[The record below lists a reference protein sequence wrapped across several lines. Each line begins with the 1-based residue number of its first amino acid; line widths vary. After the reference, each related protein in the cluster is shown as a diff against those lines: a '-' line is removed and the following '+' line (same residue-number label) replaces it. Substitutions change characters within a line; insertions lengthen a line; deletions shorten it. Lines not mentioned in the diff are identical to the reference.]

1 MFEKRR
7 YFQDTQ
13 NVRLSADEKLAT
25 REKLQAFM
33 QAHPVRGGA
42 NMRQLEQEVHLNF
55 LSSLKSMMLKPLP
68 ITLSALLVLGGGT
81 AFAAERSL
89 PTEALY
95 PIKIQVNERVR
106 ATLTPTS
113 EGKAKWQARVAER
126 RLEEAER
133 LALQKKFNTETQAQI
148 ELSFDEQAKLVQ
160 EKIARLKAEGNIEG
174 AIELSNSFQ
183 ASLKAHEA
191 ILTQL
196 DAQHENKEAFDPLL
210 EKVKLNASVVS
221 FGKEDLDAATT
232 VDAQAELKM
241 MAQQKQ
247 QITSDSLTSAKQA
260 FSASTN
266 LNSEL
271 KIKVTALLQLANEEL
286 GKGNEQFN
294 QTNFKLALSHFEQA
308 DTHAQ
313 SALIVIKTAQTLKLD
328 ATFPLPTTKE
338 DPKSAIDIQIKT
350 ETDVKNEV
358 KQDPIIIEPKATL
371 ETESKSDILIKS
383 TPEIDKTNLDAK
395 QETNVQE
402 ENQLKLG
409 L

>member
-1 MFEKRR
+1 
-7 YFQDTQ
+7 
-13 NVRLSADEKLAT
+13 
-25 REKLQAFM
+25 M
-33 QAHPVRGGA
+33 QAHPVRGEA
-42 NMRQLEQEVHLNF
+42 DVRQLGQEVHPNF

-68 ITLSALLVLGGGT
+68 IALSALLVLGGGT

-126 RLEEAER
+126 RLEEAEK
-133 LALQKKFNTETQAQI
+133 LALKKKFSGETQAQI
-148 ELSFDEQAKLVQ
+148 ELNFDEQAKIVQ
-160 EKIARLKAEGNIEG
+160 EKIARLKAEGNIE
-174 AIELSNSFQ
+174 AAVELANSFQ

-196 DAQHENKEAFDPLL
+196 DAQHEDKEAFDPLL
-210 EKVKLNASVVS
+210 EKVKLNTSVVS
-221 FGKEDLDAATT
+221 SEKEELDATAT
-232 VDAQAELKM
+232 VDAQAELKL
-241 MAQQKQ
+241 MAYKKQ
-247 QITSDSLTSAKQA
+247 QIASDSIANAKQMLSTSA
-260 FSASTN
+260 N

-271 KIKVTALLQLANEEL
+271 KVKVSTLLQLANEEFRT
-286 GKGNEQFN
+286 GNDQFN

-328 ATFPLPTTKE
+328 VGSPLPTTNE
-338 DPKSAIDIQIKT
+338 DPKSAVDVQTNT
-350 ETDVKNEV
+350 ETDVKSEITP
-358 KQDPIIIEPKATL
+358 DPTVIEPKATVEIQNTTDVMIQSAP
-371 ETESKSDILIKS
+371 ET
-383 TPEIDKTNLDAK
+383 DKT
-395 QETNVQE
+395 
-402 ENQLKLG
+402 KLEFG

>member
-7 YFQDTQ
+7 YFQDTK
-13 NVRLSADEKLAT
+13 NVRLSTDEKLAT

-33 QAHPVRGGA
+33 RANPVRGEA
-42 NMRQLEQEVHLNF
+42 DVRQLEQEAHLNF

-133 LALQKKFNTETQAQI
+133 LALKKNFNTETQAQI

-210 EKVKLNASVVS
+210 EKVKLNASVIS
-221 FGKEDLDAATT
+221 SGKDELDATT
-232 VDAQAELKM
+232 SIDAQAELKLI
-241 MAQQKQ
+241 AFKKQ
-247 QITSDSLTSAKQA
+247 QIANDSITNAKQTL
-260 FSASTN
+260 SVSTN

-271 KIKVTALLQLANEEL
+271 KIKVTTLLQLANEEL

-313 SALIVIKTAQTLKLD
+313 SALIVLKAAQTLKLD
-328 ATFPLPTTKE
+328 VLSPLPTTKE

-350 ETDVKNEV
+350 DADVKN
-358 KQDPIIIEPKATL
+358 
-371 ETESKSDILIKS
+371 DILIQNA
-383 TPEIDKTNLDAK
+383 PEIDKTNLDAE
-395 QETNVQE
+395 QETKILE

>member
-7 YFQDTQ
+7 YFQDTK
-13 NVRLSADEKLAT
+13 NVRLSTDEKLAT

-33 QAHPVRGGA
+33 RANPVRGEA
-42 NMRQLEQEVHLNF
+42 DVRQLGQEAHFNF

-89 PTEALY
+89 PSEALY

-133 LALQKKFNTETQAQI
+133 LALKKNFNTATQAQV

-210 EKVKLNASVVS
+210 EKVKLNASVIS
-221 FGKEDLDAATT
+221 SGKDELDATT
-232 VDAQAELKM
+232 SIDAQAELKLI
-241 MAQQKQ
+241 AFKKQ
-247 QITSDSLTSAKQA
+247 QIANDSITNAKQTL
-260 FSASTN
+260 SVSTN

-271 KIKVTALLQLANEEL
+271 KIKVTTLLQLANEEL

-294 QTNFKLALSHFEQA
+294 QTNFKLALSYFEQA

-313 SALIVIKTAQTLKLD
+313 SALIVLKTAQTLKLD
-328 ATFPLPTTKE
+328 VLSPLPTTKE

-350 ETDVKNEV
+350 DADVKN
-358 KQDPIIIEPKATL
+358 
-371 ETESKSDILIKS
+371 DILIQNA
-383 TPEIDKTNLDAK
+383 PEIDKTNLDAE
-395 QETNVQE
+395 QETKILE

>member
-1 MFEKRR
+1 MFEKHR
-7 YFQDTQ
+7 YFQDTK
-13 NVRLSADEKLAT
+13 NVRLSTDEKLAT

-33 QAHPVRGGA
+33 RANPVRGEA
-42 NMRQLEQEVHLNF
+42 DVRQLGQEVHLNF

-113 EGKAKWQARVAER
+113 EGKAKWEARVAER
-126 RLEEAER
+126 RLEEAEK
-133 LALQKKFNTETQAQI
+133 LALKKKFSGETQAQI
-148 ELSFDEQAKLVQ
+148 ELNFDEQAKIVQ
-160 EKIARLKAEGNIEG
+160 EKIARLKAEGNIE
-174 AIELSNSFQ
+174 AAVELANSFQ

-191 ILTQL
+191 ILSQL
-196 DAQHENKEAFDPLL
+196 DAQHEDKEAFDPLL
-210 EKVKLNASVVS
+210 EKVKLNTSVVS
-221 FGKEDLDAATT
+221 SEKEELDATAT
-232 VDAQAELKM
+232 VDAQAELKL
-241 MAQQKQ
+241 MAYKKQ
-247 QITSDSLTSAKQA
+247 QIASDSIANAKQMLSTSA
-260 FSASTN
+260 N

-271 KIKVTALLQLANEEL
+271 KVKVSTLLQLANEEFRT
-286 GKGNEQFN
+286 GNDQFN

-328 ATFPLPTTKE
+328 VGSPLPTTNE
-338 DPKSAIDIQIKT
+338 DPKSAVDVQTNT
-350 ETDVKNEV
+350 ETDVKSEITP
-358 KQDPIIIEPKATL
+358 DPTVIEPKATVEIQNTTDVMIQSAP
-371 ETESKSDILIKS
+371 ET
-383 TPEIDKTNLDAK
+383 DKT
-395 QETNVQE
+395 
-402 ENQLKLG
+402 KLEFG

>member
-13 NVRLSADEKLAT
+13 NIRLTADEKLAT
-25 REKLQAFM
+25 QKKLQAFM
-33 QAHPVRGGA
+33 QANPVRA
-42 NMRQLEQEVHLNF
+42 EADMRQVQEEARPNF

-68 ITLSALLVLGGGT
+68 ITLSALLILGGGT
-81 AFAAERSL
+81 AFAAEQSL

-113 EGKAKWQARVAER
+113 EGKAKWEARLAER
-126 RLEEAER
+126 RLEEAEK
-133 LALQKKFNTETQAQI
+133 LALEKKFTAEIQTQV
-148 ELSFDEQAKLVQ
+148 ELTFDEQAKLVQ

-196 DAQHENKEAFDPLL
+196 DAQHEDKEAFDPLL
-210 EKVKLNASVVS
+210 EKVKLNSSVVS
-221 FGKEDLDAATT
+221 SGKEALDVTAT
-232 VDAQAELKM
+232 VDAQAELKL
-241 MAQQKQ
+241 MAQKKQ
-247 QITSDSLTSAKQA
+247 QTTGDSIASAKQT
-260 FSASTN
+260 FSTSAN

-271 KIKVTALLQLANEEL
+271 KNKVSTLLQLANEEL
-286 GKGNEQFN
+286 GKGNDQFN

-313 SALIVIKTAQTLKLD
+313 SALIVMKTAQTLKLD
-328 ATFPLPTTKE
+328 AVLPLPTTKE
-338 DPKSAIDIQIKT
+338 DPKNTIDVQTKT
-350 ETDVKNEV
+350 EADVKNDV
-358 KQDPIIIEPKATL
+358 QQDPTTIEPKTTL
-371 ETESKSDILIKS
+371 ETQNKTDIIIQT
-383 TPEIDKTNLDAK
+383 TPETDKATLDAK
-395 QETNVQE
+395 QETSALDKTN
-402 ENQLKLG
+402 LDLG